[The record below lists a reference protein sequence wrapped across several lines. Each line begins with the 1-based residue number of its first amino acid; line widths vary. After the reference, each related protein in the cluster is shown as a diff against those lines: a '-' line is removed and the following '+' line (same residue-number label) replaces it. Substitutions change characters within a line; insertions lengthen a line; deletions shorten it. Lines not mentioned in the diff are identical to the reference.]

1 MIARLHRHGA
11 AENGAVTTEVAVYVP
26 AAVLLAGLVWAF
38 GATATASSA
47 VHSAATNAARQASI
61 ARTAGQA
68 QRDATTTAHQTLDE
82 HHMRC
87 HTLTVTVDTYGFTVA
102 VGQPAEVSVDVT
114 CQISL
119 ADLYVPGLAGDK
131 TIHEHAVSPLDTF
144 RARR

>member
-1 MIARLHRHGA
+1 VIARLRWHGA
-11 AENGAVTTEVAVYVP
+11 AEDGAVTTEVAVYVP

-38 GATATASSA
+38 GATVNASSA

-68 QRDATTTAHQTLDE
+68 QRDATTVAHQILDE
-82 HHMRC
+82 HHLRC
-87 HTLTVTVDTYGFTVA
+87 HAITVTVDTHGFTVA

-131 TIHEHAVSPLDTF
+131 SIHEREVSPLDTF